1 MSNWIGNVELGV
13 TIDKKNVTNELLSVF
28 KNCQQESDKH
38 NITYKIAGDKSSVE
52 AMLKEIRGLTPEL
65 LTNIKLN
72 FDKSDFDKEMNVL
85 RNASSKTASQIG
97 EEFKS
102 SIQSSMK
109 GFSISELLDGKKI
122 NKDNLLNVRDIS
134 KLKDSLQVLRS
145 QTNSFDLG
153 KVTSVNEIQDQV
165 IALNKMKVILESL
178 NKYSDQQAI
187 KIDGNTINIAEA
199 LQQNTS
205 QIDSIMSNIGS
216 VIKTN
221 AAQWAT
227 TLETTFNSE
236 MNGIINLF
244 NNLQD
249 IINGVF
255 GGSGGSSSYG
265 SGISK
270 EFENLRVQIEQTT
283 KEIETLETKLLEL
296 QKNNKPQIAPE
307 NIINDAKRAVVNYAA
322 KNDAYFNRGN
332 EDKINEFKQKVNEY
346 MSLGG
351 KLEDIENNFT
361 QKFIKKFNIEQ
372 ILPEVPQN
380 ISQEITKITNELEL
394 LRSKREELIEQQQA
408 LPTSTEST
416 TGSTSGAGTG
426 TSTSGGTGSGTGTST
441 TAVVSPK
448 ISATFKEELQSQID
462 TLGTVSASVSGKLSE
477 TFLTEVQSSA
487 DALGNVNVGVNFKQK
502 DGEQKQDI
510 PVNVTTTPKLSDTFK
525 GDLQQLIDGT
535 GKYDVSIGT
544 NENNENN
551 SVSLKAKVEN
561 GEEFKNELKQIV
573 EGENG
578 LNVKVNP
585 IVDKDYKLEINN
597 VTLKDVKVEGN
608 INGGNLKPYT
618 VDTSEVKD
626 KKKETDEMSKL
637 SEKTREALERLDE
650 YYKKDNSRA
659 SDAGRY
665 GIKHDIKSYMNTIK
679 SDKNISANIISTSE
693 EKYNKI
699 MSDMEAG
706 MQRAQELADFTFELF
721 SDAASKN
728 DDIKINNLN
737 EKKNL
742 LEKVKYKALS
752 DKDASYITNDLIK
765 NFVQDSLKIDKNSLS
780 RFVKS
785 AAHNPSSYDKIYE
798 LIASSMVPDKDGL
811 YEQVRKY
818 ISSSKI
824 NISQGVV
831 KEFGDNW
838 SKVQSTI
845 GVNNLSKDGGTEITI
860 LFDEMNKQLGT
871 TFDSTKNVQDAFRE
885 LFEFLSEK
893 PDLVSDNLNRLK
905 QDGTTKEIKNFL
917 DNAIAEKATP
927 AHANGLA
934 FSPSEIEALK
944 EGKYVGEELVDVEK
958 KVVEQEKEIST
969 HALKAGESIKQK
981 HQEVAKSS
989 TESASVQKRS
999 LLEVVKEIQRIEAE
1013 QEKLMQL
1020 NDSLS
1025 SSNGISQFVAQKK
1038 TQAQE
1043 YTNIQELIAKIQS
1056 KMSESTGK
1064 YASTEDI
1071 TKHFAGIVAYVERL
1085 KELMG
1090 SAFSYDVLGQDGEE
1104 TFNRMKTVVDQA
1116 SNGMGNI
1123 NQEIRSFNQQ
1133 LIALKSEKSSL
1144 EQTATSAEKLEVKL
1158 FDVVKNVEALK
1169 AHGKNDDLI
1178 NVNSKS
1184 FKEFFDLWMQYKN
1197 SGGTRK
1203 ISEFTDEE
1211 KVIKAV
1217 EKSYNSLITK
1227 EKQLR
1232 DERMA
1237 SASRLKLSFE
1247 LAYKDIDMNQ
1257 FSSIFEQI
1265 KSGTLTSEQATARL
1279 EAAIKAL
1286 RAEASKP
1293 VENPVLASTAS
1304 TQTQEKTETEK
1315 AVKVDSKAEIN
1326 VIPKVEDPA
1335 SFANIVTEQLKGQ
1348 SAVIDI
1354 KPNIVWEN
1362 KEISK
1367 VENTE
1372 NSNDIKFFNQM
1383 IGYMKEYI
1391 QLQETIKKGNKFIKQ
1406 GVFVDT
1412 HDLRDSIPTQASVKR
1427 KLNEYLTTKENGYS
1441 EKAIIKAKEELASYV
1456 SALNDV
1462 DKAQKIFGRN
1472 NKELFAEIQT
1482 MIENSKVSLEAYQ
1495 TSQAKYSGILNNAGI
1510 ISDKANLTFGQR
1522 SQFESILKTGNIEE
1536 SIKFLQEHLGLK
1548 IPAAAQ
1554 QAKTAIEGIG
1564 EQTQQ
1569 EGQEIKSV
1577 NIQIPLEANIESLN
1591 TSIQSKKD
1599 QILPVDINI
1608 TVNKEAINNLNTLD
1622 TELNKIVEKI
1632 SKVIEKPLSV
1642 KVDYSSIKSLYEVGD
1657 DGTSSID
1664 KLKASIDGLQ
1674 TGVLSDLKSAFQ
1686 GFTINKDLANRI
1698 KEVAESLNVLKTTLS
1713 NIDPNSIGFLNVIK
1727 DLSNQANGLK
1737 DLATVIRASKEEIKK
1752 AKDEI
1757 KQNDNPSTK
1766 KTKEEIDKI
1775 RNDFISAA
1783 NNSKFAFDMSS
1794 LKVDNNGF
1802 VTFTTIIEK
1811 VGEEAVTTKYKIED
1825 LYAIINNGSLNKD
1838 SLNSMVQGV
1847 ATAQKQDGKQLFK
1860 SIVDAEKEL
1869 NSLQVKQTRV
1879 PNENSEE
1886 YKVLAQQIDEV
1897 TIKYEKL
1904 WNEFWNNPKN
1914 MDFISA
1920 EDLQRLRELGYTFE
1934 QVKAKVN
1941 DKNSLKNKTLDE
1953 SLEKHSSEIN
1963 NIIKQYEKLGYT
1975 SDEIAKKLE
1984 VLKELDSNRKDVS
1997 DSDVSERTE
2006 REIAYQKELNKLK
2019 EETANIKSG
2028 ALENDSSSVVNSLS
2042 QTKQLMEQAFNPNI
2056 EGFQSVFDRAQKE
2069 VDELND
2075 KLSQGKI
2082 SNTQYTDSISD
2093 IITKL
2098 NQTVAVTTPGYE
2110 NIDEAQQA
2118 MKAYASTLNNGNVK
2132 IGNFINKGK
2141 TLIASFEKEKGVIEE
2156 VAITWDQYSGQIS
2169 MASNRTKQMLS
2180 VWANFTNGLK
2190 ARFKSLIQYLSIF
2203 VSYYRILGMI
2213 KNGINT
2219 IKELNTALT
2228 EMRKVSDESVSSL
2241 KRYQNDSF
2249 NVAKA
2254 VGTTAKQIQDS
2265 TADWMRL
2272 GESIEEAAESAK
2284 VANVLLNV
2292 SEFDSIDE
2300 ATESLVSMSAAY
2312 DELTKTDI
2320 IDKLNEVG
2328 NNYSIA
2334 TDGLA
2339 VALQKSASAL
2349 TTAGNDMDEA
2359 VALITAGN
2367 AVVQDADVVGSGMQT
2382 IALRLVGTKEAKEQ
2396 LSELGEDTDD
2406 VISTTSKL
2414 RDTILSATKVAS
2426 NQFEG
2431 FDILDANG
2439 NYKSTYE
2446 IMLGLSEIYNEIAE
2460 TDKKMGNN
2468 NLNLLL
2474 ETIAGKRRANIAA
2487 SILQNKDLLTSV
2499 YDSSSNDYKGSAQQE
2514 LNKYLDSIEGKIQ
2527 QFTNEVQEFWYHLI
2541 DSETV
2546 KWFVNAGT
2554 TIIDILGKMTSHLGG
2569 VGSALAVVGT
2579 AFSISLTKSGGIF
2592 SQGAIESF
2600 FSGSKTS
2607 KTEDKSILNTINEY
2621 NKLSKVSTRRQQAF
2635 AKSVSKSNKDLGN
2648 YLGKVEA
2655 GKATMKGYQTSLVGA
2670 TIKTAALKVGTIA
2683 LQAVLSIGLSL
2694 AISGLI
2700 ELFGNLINRS
2710 EKLSEEVDELISKYQ
2725 EQTKELR
2732 TNKQTFDELASKYE
2746 KLSKGVNSL
2755 GENVSLSTD
2764 KYKEYTDVVNQI
2776 AEMVPSA
2783 VKGWDAQG
2791 NAILNVSGNVQELID
2806 LYNELI
2812 KAENDTVIKDGSKV
2826 FKDFKNEIKKAYNG
2840 SSAEALGKNG
2850 YLILKNWINSNDI
2863 EDYSKKTFTMNGSD
2877 IIDVDGEKV
2886 QQGKIISDIVRA
2898 IKEKGIE
2905 QLSGESNLQF
2915 IKRAIK
2921 SNKNTVEMIVKEYEK
2936 TVEDATSGVK
2946 SLTEAYI
2953 SNAFLKG
2960 GEYENLDF
2968 EIQNIVNQMVAGF
2981 DAEFYKQF
2989 KNAGEL
2995 YAYIDEML
3003 KGFSEFDDEQKKQ
3016 LTSMFEIQTQFN
3028 NGEITVEEY
3037 EEKLK
3042 AFLALI
3048 EGLPAEQ
3055 KKSILMLF
3063 DIETDEKGENPESKV
3078 EKNKKKVKGFFSKKA
3093 DNKEIEKELG
3103 NLTAEELEALAK
3115 LTIPKGAL
3123 TSWKELKNLIKDVN
3137 KEQSNA
3143 DSRLNMIS
3151 DINDI
3156 SEGFEELD
3164 KIYASIK
3171 DKDPFDFKLL
3181 DDEKFKETFS
3191 GLGDVYADFVEQ
3203 ITSNSDDIYA
3213 CSEAFN
3219 KLVTAWIDITGI
3231 LDKVT
3236 EKNKDLTAAMLEQM
3250 GVANADTVVEE
3261 AYIRN
3266 KEKEEASK
3274 YYSNNDKKYDFNK
3287 NGIVEKQ
3294 STAIKHLGQESG
3306 EYNDITE
3313 QTIDNLIGQAD
3324 ASGIAQNAYIG
3335 LLAQEIMLN
3344 NNNLDVSG
3352 KLQALSHLSVAAGKA
3367 ALDIQT
3373 LNDVMAGKGNVT
3385 KRQFAEQHGIEV
3397 VKTDR
3402 YYTDKETGK
3411 LKNNWKYKVN
3421 GQEYETLD
3429 EAYANAAAYD
3439 LQNIEYTPIEY
3450 KGGSTSNK
3458 DSADS
3463 KEYFDWIETKLKR
3476 IQRIITNLGK
3486 TVSATW
3492 KSWTKRNDA
3501 LSKQM
3506 SEINEEIE
3514 TQKEGYL
3521 YYMAK
3526 ANSVGLSSEYQ
3537 ELVKNGSIRIDEIS
3551 DETLKE
3557 KIKLFQDWYEKALAC
3572 EDAVED
3578 LNNELANLAKQN
3590 FDNIAKQLEDQMSL
3604 VEQEIDMIESYISQ
3618 TEEKG
3623 HVVSK
3628 KYYDYMYNLEKK
3640 NNDSLKNEY
3649 KYLNEALQK
3658 AIDSGQ
3664 IEVGSEAWHEMVTQI
3679 NNVRKNIIDSDTA
3692 LIKFMKDMRQLD
3704 WDAFDMEQERIS
3716 QFTGE
3721 SDFLID
3727 LMSNDKMYN
3736 EDGSITDQGQATLG
3750 LHALNF
3756 NTYMSQADDY
3766 ANEILEIDK
3775 ALAEDPYNQDLLER
3789 RQELLESQRDSILA
3803 AEDEKQ
3809 AMKDLVE
3816 EGYNSFLDSMSDMID
3831 KRKEAMQSIK
3841 DLYDYEKNISK
3852 LNDEVTLLEKQ
3863 EIAMRGDTSEE
3874 GKAKYQQIQTSLK
3887 EARENLEETEYE
3899 RYLSDQQ
3906 QMLDNLYD
3914 EAEQWVNER
3923 LDNIDELIGSVI
3935 DGANENSEIIKTT
3948 LETEADEVGTKLS
3961 EQMSNVW
3968 STEGAASQ
3976 VVSKYGDDFSSKL
3989 TTTNDIL
3996 TGIKNGV
4003 KALLAASDITAD
4015 MDINSGQETDPSTY
4029 TPTTTTPT
4037 TPETPPSNNG
4047 DNPGSSGFKSIFIPK
4062 AFTGDRN
4069 KLNVNTSI
4077 VDRLKFNDFDSS
4089 ASARASYYKAMGGSG
4104 KYTGSRKQNIW
4115 MLEQMKANG
4124 FAKGGTIGRLI
4135 HRSGEDGFI
4144 LARTGEEILS
4154 LEKISAMKDV
4164 FESMNPIVKM
4174 LSSMHMYTPY
4184 NGMGSNIITNDI
4196 EMNIML
4202 EGIHNSDEFIHAL
4215 KTDRKFEKFVQ
4226 QITIGNAMGR
4236 NTLSKNRYY

>member
-165 IALNKMKVILESL
+165 IALNKMQIILESL
-178 NKYSDQQAI
+178 NKYSDQKAI

-426 TSTSGGTGSGTGTST
+426 
-441 TAVVSPK
+441 
-448 ISATFKEELQSQID
+448 
-462 TLGTVSASVSGKLSE
+462 
-477 TFLTEVQSSA
+477 
-487 DALGNVNVGVNFKQK
+487 
-502 DGEQKQDI
+502 
-510 PVNVTTTPKLSDTFK
+510 
-525 GDLQQLIDGT
+525 
-535 GKYDVSIGT
+535 
-544 NENNENN
+544 
-551 SVSLKAKVEN
+551 
-561 GEEFKNELKQIV
+561 
-573 EGENG
+573 
-578 LNVKVNP
+578 
-585 IVDKDYKLEINN
+585 
-597 VTLKDVKVEGN
+597 
-608 INGGNLKPYT
+608 
-618 VDTSEVKD
+618 
-626 KKKETDEMSKL
+626 
-637 SEKTREALERLDE
+637 
-650 YYKKDNSRA
+650 
-659 SDAGRY
+659 
-665 GIKHDIKSYMNTIK
+665 
-679 SDKNISANIISTSE
+679 IST
-693 EKYNKI
+693 
-699 MSDMEAG
+699 
-706 MQRAQELADFTFELF
+706 
-721 SDAASKN
+721 
-728 DDIKINNLN
+728 
-737 EKKNL
+737 
-742 LEKVKYKALS
+742 
-752 DKDASYITNDLIK
+752 
-765 NFVQDSLKIDKNSLS
+765 
-780 RFVKS
+780 
-785 AAHNPSSYDKIYE
+785 
-798 LIASSMVPDKDGL
+798 
-811 YEQVRKY
+811 
-818 ISSSKI
+818 
-824 NISQGVV
+824 
-831 KEFGDNW
+831 
-838 SKVQSTI
+838 
-845 GVNNLSKDGGTEITI
+845 
-860 LFDEMNKQLGT
+860 
-871 TFDSTKNVQDAFRE
+871 
-885 LFEFLSEK
+885 
-893 PDLVSDNLNRLK
+893 
-905 QDGTTKEIKNFL
+905 
-917 DNAIAEKATP
+917 
-927 AHANGLA
+927 
-934 FSPSEIEALK
+934 
-944 EGKYVGEELVDVEK
+944 
-958 KVVEQEKEIST
+958 
-969 HALKAGESIKQK
+969 
-981 HQEVAKSS
+981 
-989 TESASVQKRS
+989 
-999 LLEVVKEIQRIEAE
+999 
-1013 QEKLMQL
+1013 
-1020 NDSLS
+1020 
-1025 SSNGISQFVAQKK
+1025 
-1038 TQAQE
+1038 
-1043 YTNIQELIAKIQS
+1043 
-1056 KMSESTGK
+1056 
-1064 YASTEDI
+1064 
-1071 TKHFAGIVAYVERL
+1071 
-1085 KELMG
+1085 
-1090 SAFSYDVLGQDGEE
+1090 
-1104 TFNRMKTVVDQA
+1104 
-1116 SNGMGNI
+1116 
-1123 NQEIRSFNQQ
+1123 
-1133 LIALKSEKSSL
+1133 
-1144 EQTATSAEKLEVKL
+1144 
-1158 FDVVKNVEALK
+1158 
-1169 AHGKNDDLI
+1169 
-1178 NVNSKS
+1178 
-1184 FKEFFDLWMQYKN
+1184 

-1217 EKSYNSLITK
+1217 EKSYNSLIIK

-1247 LAYKDIDMNQ
+1247 LAYKDVDMNQ

-1265 KSGTLTSEQATARL
+1265 KSGALTSEQATARL
-1279 EAAIKAL
+1279 EAAIKVL

-1293 VENPVLASTAS
+1293 VENPVLAGTAS

-1315 AVKVDSKAEIN
+1315 AVKVDSKAEMN
-1326 VIPKVEDPA
+1326 VVPKVEDPA
-1335 SFANIVTEQLKGQ
+1335 SFASMVTEQLKGQ
-1348 SAVIDI
+1348 NAVVDV
-1354 KPNIVWEN
+1354 KPNIVWDNMESKKVDN
-1362 KEISK
+1362 KEIDNQ
-1367 VENTE
+1367 VESYN
-1372 NSNDIKFFNQM
+1372 KM
-1383 IGYMKEYI
+1383 IERMKEYI
-1391 QLQETIKKGNKFIKQ
+1391 ELQNTIRQGNKDIVERNSQ
-1406 GVFVDT
+1406 GQYFNVNSSYTTKASGYTV
-1412 HDLRDSIPTQASVKR
+1412 PTGVSVK
-1427 KLNEYLTTKENGYS
+1427 KQLDNYLYYKNSDTMSDYADKE
-1441 EKAIIKAKEELASYV
+1441 KEILASYV
-1456 SALNDV
+1456 AAFNDA

-1472 NKELFAEIQT
+1472 NKELFSEIQT
-1482 MIENSKVSLEAYQ
+1482 MIENAKISLEAYEKAQ
-1495 TSQAKYSGILNNAGI
+1495 GKISNALYN
-1510 ISDKANLTFGQR
+1510 ARNLTEKSSWKLR
-1522 SQFESILKTGNIEE
+1522 EREQFESILKTGNIEQ
-1536 SIKFLQEHLGLK
+1536 SVQYLQEHLGLK
-1548 IPAAAQ
+1548 IPQAAQ

-1737 DLATVIRASKEEIKK
+1737 DLATVIRASKEEIQK

-1783 NNSKFAFDMSS
+1783 NNSNFVFDMSS

-1802 VTFTTIIEK
+1802 VTFTTTIEK
-1811 VGEEAVTTKYKIED
+1811 VGEAAVTTKYKIED

-1869 NSLQVKQTRV
+1869 NSLQVRQTRV
-1879 PNENSEE
+1879 PNKNSEE

-1963 NIIKQYEKLGYT
+1963 NIIKKYEKLGYT

-2028 ALENDSSSVVNSLS
+2028 ALENDSSSVVNALS

-2082 SNTQYTDSISD
+2082 SNIQYTDSISD

-2396 LSELGEDTDD
+2396 LSELGEDTDN
-2406 VISTTSKL
+2406 VITTTSKL

-2431 FDILDANG
+2431 FDILDENG

-2446 IMLGLSEIYNEIAE
+2446 IMLGLSEIYDEIAE

-2487 SILQNKDLLTSV
+2487 SILQNEGLLTSV
-2499 YDSSSNDYKGSAQQE
+2499 YDSSANDSEGSAQQE
-2514 LNKYLDSIEGKIQ
+2514 LDKYLDSIEGKIQ
-2527 QFTNEVQEFWYHLI
+2527 QFNNEVQEFWYHLI

-2546 KWFVNAGT
+2546 KGFVDAGT
-2554 TIIDILGKMTSHLGG
+2554 TIIDILGKLTSHLGG
-2569 VGSALAVVGT
+2569 VGTALSAVGA

-2592 SQGAIESF
+2592 SQEVIQSF
-2600 FSGSKTS
+2600 FSGMDDDSAS
-2607 KTEDKSILNTINEY
+2607 VLNTINEY
-2621 NKLSKVSTRRQQAF
+2621 NNLSKVSEERQKAF
-2635 AKSVSKSNKDLGN
+2635 AKSVSESDKNLGN
-2648 YLGKVEA
+2648 YLSGVEV
-2655 GKATMKGYQTSLVGA
+2655 GKASMKGYGASLLGTTVK
-2670 TIKTAALKVGTIA
+2670 TIGLKVATIA
-2683 LQAVLSIGLSL
+2683 LQTALTMGISL
-2694 AISGLI
+2694 AITAVI
-2700 ELFGNLINRS
+2700 ELLGHLFNRT
-2710 EKLSEEVDELISKYQ
+2710 EKLSEEVEELTSNYQ
-2725 EQTKELR
+2725 EQTKELKN
-2732 TNKQTFDELASKYE
+2732 NKQTFDDLASRYE

-2764 KYKEYTDVVNQI
+2764 EFKEYLSVTNQI

-2783 VKGWDAQG
+2783 VKGWDEQG
-2791 NAILNVSGNVQELID
+2791 NAILNVGSNIDELID
-2806 LYNELI
+2806 KYNELI
-2812 KAENDTVIKDGSKV
+2812 VAENNAIIEGGKKV
-2826 FKDFKNEIKKAYNG
+2826 FKDFKNDMKKYGSKANHDGDVVSHYQYELLTKLLSANSDDLVNILNDYSNNTDENYALASGSNLSEIFKKHDIKKEIGESYNEFN
-2840 SSAEALGKNG
+2840 AR
-2850 YLILKNWINSNDI
+2850 
-2863 EDYSKKTFTMNGSD
+2863 
-2877 IIDVDGEKV
+2877 V
-2886 QQGKIISDIVRA
+2886 
-2898 IKEKGIE
+2898 IKEHR
-2905 QLSGESNLQF
+2905 QL
-2915 IKRAIK
+2915 IK
-2921 SNKNTVEMIVKEYEK
+2921 SIVGNYEK
-2936 TVEDATSGVK
+2936 EIEEATSGVK
-2946 SLTEAYI
+2946 SLAEAYI
-2953 SNAFLKG
+2953 SNAFLSG
-2960 GEYENLDF
+2960 GDYENLDF
-2968 EIQNIVNQMVAGF
+2968 GIQNIVNQMVESF

-2989 KNAGEL
+2989 DNANEL
-2995 YAYIDEML
+2995 YDYLDDML
-3003 KGFSEFDDEQKKQ
+3003 KGFSELTEEQQ
-3016 LTSMFEIQTQFN
+3016 TELTSMFEIQTQFN
-3028 NGEITVEEY
+3028 NGEITVAEY

-3048 EGLPAEQ
+3048 KDLPAEQ
-3055 KKSILMLF
+3055 KKSILVLL
-3063 DIETDEKGENPESKV
+3063 DVETDEKGENPESKV
-3078 EKNKKKVKGFFSKKA
+3078 AKNKKKVKGFFSNKVE
-3093 DNKEIEKELG
+3093 DKEIEKELG

-3137 KEQSNA
+3137 KEQSKA

-3151 DINDI
+3151 SINDL

-3181 DDEKFKETFS
+3181 DDDKFKETFS
-3191 GLGDVYADFVEQ
+3191 GLGSVYADFVEQ
-3203 ITSNSDDIYA
+3203 VTSNSNDINA

-3219 KLVTAWIDITGI
+3219 NLVTAWIDSTGI

-3236 EKNKDLTAAMLEQM
+3236 DKNKDLTAAMLEQM
-3250 GVANADTVVEE
+3250 GVANASTIVDE
-3261 AYIRN
+3261 ALIRN
-3266 KEKEEASK
+3266 KEKEAASK
-3274 YYSNNDKKYDFNK
+3274 YYSNNDKKYDFNE

-3429 EAYANAAAYD
+3429 EAYANASAYD
-3439 LQNIEYTPIEY
+3439 LQNIEYTPIKY

-3506 SEINEEIE
+3506 SEINKEIE

-3590 FDNIAKQLEDQMSL
+3590 FDNIAKQFEDQMSL

-3658 AIDSGQ
+3658 AMDSGQ

-3863 EIAMRGDTSEE
+3863 EIAMRGDNSEE
-3874 GKAKYQQIQTSLK
+3874 GRAKYQQIQTQLK